1 MGEKIVS
8 LPKHSADQMESG
20 VGGHITRRGF
30 LYGLGAVAMVPI
42 TRMEPELILYNG
54 NIWTVNE
61 KVPRAQALAISGGRL
76 LAVGANDEVL
86 GLAAGLSKKIDLGGK
101 SVFPGFI
108 DAHAHPCESGV
119 EHLRMVACDMDS
131 IGDIQAALRK
141 RAAQTPQGQW
151 VLGFLYDDGKT
162 PRPLSLQDLDAAVP
176 DHPVLVRHRGG
187 HTIFVNSAALKIA
200 GVDERTPDPP
210 GGRFEHDAAGHLTG
224 HVGDKATEPFVKHIE
239 FTPTR
244 DDYREGAKLISKIFS
259 SKGVTSA
266 GDALTTPESLQG
278 YQDARD
284 AGELRMRVCCHMTVE
299 RIDQMM
305 AAGVHSGFGDE
316 WVRIGAMKQFADG
329 SISERTAWLSEPY
342 IGIPNYHGLQVSTR
356 GELYENS
363 RKAHAAGWQLAT
375 HANGDLAIDEV
386 LGVYEQVQREMPK
399 ADPRFRLEHCTLLND
414 SLLQRM
420 KALQVIPAPFSCYI
434 YFHGDVMHFYG
445 EQRTEH
451 MFPMRD
457 FLSHGLRPTDASDYT
472 ASPSDPMMWLRSQ
485 VTRTDMKGNVWGA
498 NQKITVEE
506 AIRCGTINGAY
517 STFEEKAKG
526 SIEPGKYAD
535 LTVLAEDPF
544 KADPMNLH
552 KIAVERTMVAGK
564 WTYES

>member
-1 MGEKIVS
+1 MKPDHFS
-8 LPKHSADQMESG
+8 DFS
-20 VGGHITRRGF
+20 RRDF
-30 LYGLGAVAMVPI
+30 LYGVGAFALLPLA
-42 TRMEPELILYNG
+42 RLEPELILYNG
-54 NIWTVNE
+54 NIWTVND
-61 KVPRAQALAISGGRL
+61 KMPRAQALAISGDRI
-76 LAVGANDEVL
+76 LAVGSNDEIL
-86 GLAAGLSKKIDLGGK
+86 RLAVGLSKKVDLGGK
-101 SVFPGFI
+101 AVFPGFI

-119 EHLRMVACDMDS
+119 NHHRMVACDMDS
-131 IGDIQAALRK
+131 IANIQAALRK
-141 RAAQTPQGQW
+141 RAAQTPAGQW

-176 DHPVLVRHRGG
+176 DHPVQVRHRGG
-187 HTIFVNSAALKIA
+187 HTIFVNSLALKLA
-200 GVDERTPDPP
+200 GVDEHTPDPP

-224 HVGDKATEPFVKHIE
+224 HVGDKATASFERLIA

-266 GDALTTPESLQG
+266 GDALTMPSNLQG

-284 AGELRMRVCCHMTVE
+284 AGELRMRVCCHMVVDC
-299 RIDQMM
+299 IDQMM
-305 AAGVHSGFGDE
+305 AAGIHTGFGDE
-316 WVRIGAMKQFADG
+316 WVRIGAVKQFADG

-342 IGIPNYHGLQVSTR
+342 IGIPDYHGLQVTTR
-356 GELYENS
+356 DQLYENA

-375 HANGDLAIDEV
+375 HANGDLAIDMV

-399 ADPRFRLEHCTLLND
+399 QDARYRLEHCTLLND

-420 KALQVIPAPFSCYI
+420 KALQAIPVPFSGYV

-457 FLSHGLRPTDASDYT
+457 FLNHGLQPPDSSDYT

-485 VTRTDMKGNVWGA
+485 VTRTDIKGNVWGA
-498 NQKITVEE
+498 NQKLSVEE
-506 AIRCGTINGAY
+506 AVRCATINGAHA
-517 STFEEKAKG
+517 TFEEKVKG
-526 SIEPGKYAD
+526 SLEPGKLAD
-535 LTVLAEDPF
+535 LVVLADDPF
-544 KADPMNLH
+544 KVDPLNLQ
-552 KIAVERTMVAGK
+552 KIGVERTMVGGK
-564 WTYES
+564 WVFES

>member
-1 MGEKIVS
+1 
-8 LPKHSADQMESG
+8 
-20 VGGHITRRGF
+20 
-30 LYGLGAVAMVPI
+30 
-42 TRMEPELILYNG
+42 
-54 NIWTVNE
+54 
-61 KVPRAQALAISGGRL
+61 
-76 LAVGANDEVL
+76 
-86 GLAAGLSKKIDLGGK
+86 
-101 SVFPGFI
+101 
-108 DAHAHPCESGV
+108 
-119 EHLRMVACDMDS
+119 MVACDKDS
-131 IGDIQAALRK
+131 ISDIQAALRE
-141 RAAQTPQGQW
+141 RAGKTPAGQW

-162 PRPLSLQDLDAAVP
+162 PRPLSLPDLDAAVP

-187 HTIFVNSAALKIA
+187 HTIFVNSRALNLA

-224 HVGDKATEPFVKHIE
+224 HVGDKATEAFTRLIA

-244 DDYREGAKLISKIFS
+244 DDHREGAKLISKIFT

-266 GDALTTPESLQG
+266 GDALTTPQSLQG

-284 AGELRMRVCCHMTVE
+284 AGELRMRVSCHITVE
-299 RIDQMM
+299 AIDRMM

-316 WVRIGAMKQFADG
+316 WIRIGAVKQFADG

-342 IGIPNYHGLQVSTR
+342 IGIPDYHGLQVTSR
-356 GELYENS
+356 EQLYENS

-375 HANGDLAIDEV
+375 HANGDLAIDAV
-386 LGVYEQVQREMPK
+386 LGVYEQIQREMPK
-399 ADPRFRLEHCTLLND
+399 PDPRFRLEHCTLLND

-420 KALQVIPAPFSCYI
+420 RALRAIPVPFSGYI

-457 FLSHGLRPTDASDYT
+457 FLTYGLQPTDSSDYT

-498 NQKITVEE
+498 NQKISVEQ
-506 AIRCGTINGAY
+506 AIRCGTINGAHA
-517 STFEEKAKG
+517 TFEEKQKG
-526 SIEPGKYAD
+526 SIEIGKLAD
-535 LTVLAEDPF
+535 LVVLADDPF
-544 KADPMNLH
+544 KVEALNLH
-552 KIAVERTMVAGK
+552 KIAVERTMVDGR
-564 WTYES
+564 WVYES